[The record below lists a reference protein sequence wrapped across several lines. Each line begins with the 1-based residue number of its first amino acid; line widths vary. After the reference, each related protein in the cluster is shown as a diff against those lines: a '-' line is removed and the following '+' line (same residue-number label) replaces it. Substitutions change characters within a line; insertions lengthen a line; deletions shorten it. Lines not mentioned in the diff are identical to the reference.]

1 LALKLEKSLSVDD
14 LVREVHK
21 QVMQTNMTDE
31 MKMFVVNRLAE
42 IEYRLAQGSN
52 EKVQIASVVGSFI
65 EIRSIRA

>member
-1 LALKLEKSLSVDD
+1 MTNKKFNDAFDSILALKLEKSLSVDD

-42 IEYRLAQGSN
+42 IEYRLA
-52 EKVQIASVVGSFI
+52 
-65 EIRSIRA
+65 